1 VSGKLAGSSPLGHRD
16 HPVFGG
22 SHLADY
28 AKGLPTRLRDLGGT
42 TMAENRGVKAEEI
55 IALSKKEGFLAKQLY
70 VVFTTPTNG
79 IGPVM
84 KNVKEHLAFQVRL
97 EKEGI
102 MFAAGPNWTDDE
114 KSWDGDGMVVIRA
127 NSLADAKKIME
138 RDPMHKS
145 GARKFKIRPWFVNEG
160 TVSIRLNYSQGTF
173 EMI

>member
-1 VSGKLAGSSPLGHRD
+1 M
-16 HPVFGG
+16 
-22 SHLADY
+22 
-28 AKGLPTRLRDLGGT
+28 AK
-42 TMAENRGVKAEEI
+42 NRSVKAEEI

-84 KNVKEHLAFQVRL
+84 ENVKEHLAFQVRL
-97 EKEGI
+97 EKEGT

-127 NSLADAKKIME
+127 NSLADAKKIIE

-145 GARKFKIRPWFVNEG
+145 GARKFKIRPWLVNEG
-160 TVSIRLNYSQGTF
+160 TVSVRLNYSQGTF